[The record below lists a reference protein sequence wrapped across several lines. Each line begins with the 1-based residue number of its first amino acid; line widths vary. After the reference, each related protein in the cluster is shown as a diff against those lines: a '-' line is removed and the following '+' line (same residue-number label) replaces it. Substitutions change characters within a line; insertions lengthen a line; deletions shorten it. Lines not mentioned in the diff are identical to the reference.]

1 MTALVFG
8 ASAGV
13 GRALARELAAKGY
26 DLVLVSRNPDD
37 LKAEAAHLRTRF
49 RVAVDWVAVD
59 ASSPTATVEVLRS
72 IASDGK
78 VKDLFFPIG
87 MADDN
92 DDGLLPET
100 ETTAL
105 INANLTSIAAVVS
118 LFLAPML
125 KAESGNI
132 VGFGSVA
139 ALRGR
144 GTNVAYAA
152 AKRGLESYFESLRFR
167 TSFTPVRVQFYR
179 LGYVDTHLTFGR
191 KLLPLPMISPETV
204 AKRVVRNLNHDVS
217 RFLPGFWW
225 GIAILLRLL
234 PWSIFRRIKG

>member
-1 MTALVFG
+1 
-8 ASAGV
+8 
-13 GRALARELAAKGY
+13 
-26 DLVLVSRNPDD
+26 
-37 LKAEAAHLRTRF
+37 
-49 RVAVDWVAVD
+49 
-59 ASSPTATVEVLRS
+59 
-72 IASDGK
+72 
-78 VKDLFFPIG
+78 

-92 DDGLLPET
+92 DDGLLPER

-118 LFLAPML
+118 LFLPVML
-125 KAESGNI
+125 REAGNI

-152 AKRGLESYFESLRFR
+152 AKRGLESYFESLRFC

-191 KLLPLPMISPETV
+191 KLLPLPMISPEAV
-204 AKRVVRNLNHDVS
+204 AKQVVRNLNHDAGA

-225 GIAILLRLL
+225 GIGLLLWLL